1 MASSDLP
8 VLIVGDVHGDLPR
21 LFGALKP
28 YPPESWRTIFLGDL
42 VNGQPFGVGTLRYA
56 RDRPNTTV
64 LLGNHEVITLAGL
77 CDFRERGPRFKSWM
91 QSGGEMHDM
100 EELARDTGLQ
110 RWMRQLPAM
119 ELLPDGTLCQHSDN
133 DGLGR
138 LVGVATDP
146 AEVVSEVNRAV
157 TATLEAGDFD
167 TLWDLLTPQ
176 RVFQRQPMRLASWL
190 QRTGASRVIHGH
202 TPHGKKDP
210 VVYAQGRAI
219 NFDGSLGR
227 RTRYRGSSPYRA
239 SVAPLPANPFEL
251 PPPAMVDGGLGG
263 GEADS

>member
-1 MASSDLP
+1 ML
-8 VLIVGDVHGDLPR
+8 VVGDVHGDLPR

-64 LLGNHEVITLAGL
+64 LIGNHEVATLAGVR
-77 CDFRERGPRFKSWM
+77 DFRERGSRFKSWM
-91 QSGGEMHDM
+91 QLGGEMHDM
-100 EELARDTGLQ
+100 EELAKDTGLQ

-119 ELLPDGTLCQHSDN
+119 TLLPDGTLCQHSDN

-138 LVGVATDP
+138 LVGVATEP
-146 AEVVSEVNRAV
+146 EQVVTAVNAAV
-157 TATLEAGDFD
+157 TAAIEAGDYD

-176 RVFQRQPMRLASWL
+176 HVFRRQPMRLASWL
-190 QRTGASRVIHGH
+190 QRTGASRIIHGH

-210 VVYAQGRAI
+210 VIYARGRAI

-227 RTRYRGSSPYRA
+227 RSRYRGSSPYRA

-251 PPPAMVDGGLGG
+251 PPAPVPDGE
-263 GEADS
+263 EAER